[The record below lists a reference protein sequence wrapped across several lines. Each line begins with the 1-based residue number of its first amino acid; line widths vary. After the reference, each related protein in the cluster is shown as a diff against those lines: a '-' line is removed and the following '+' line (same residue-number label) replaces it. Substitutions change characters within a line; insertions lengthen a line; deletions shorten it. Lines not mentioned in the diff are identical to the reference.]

1 VALII
6 GGVLLVTLGKK
17 SKAPSKAEPDAE
29 VMGFVCLALSLTCDG
44 LTGGQQSKL
53 KKDYKE
59 KNGKGLK
66 SYDLMVFTN
75 TAMLVI
81 AVVMALVLDQL
92 FGGIA
97 FLAANPELTVAAA
110 KFALCSALGQ
120 SAIFFTMANFDPL
133 VVTTVTTVRKVFSV
147 LLDIITRGYVLEP
160 MQWGGIAV
168 ASLGV
173 VGELQEK
180 FGGKKSHEKGK

>member
-1 VALII
+1 M
-6 GGVLLVTLGKK
+6 T
-17 SKAPSKAEPDAE
+17 PR
-29 VMGFVCLALSLTCDG
+29 
-44 LTGGQQSKL
+44 
-53 KKDYKE
+53 
-59 KNGKGLK
+59 
-66 SYDLMVFTN
+66 
-75 TAMLVI
+75 
-81 AVVMALVLDQL
+81 
-92 FGGIA
+92 
-97 FLAANPELTVAAA
+97 
-110 KFALCSALGQ
+110 

-147 LLDIITRGYVLEP
+147 LLDIVTRGYVLEP